1 MVIYLFDGTFDGMLT
16 AVFDSFV
23 QKEEPELVCRPEE
36 PLPLFYDKVYTV
48 VTDVAKSERV
58 WRKLSKVISRG
69 ALSAFTAAFLTN
81 RPDYPTHA
89 VRFVRR
95 AVVAP
100 PSIENDFSD
109 ASVRTPHRNRPDY
122 PTHAA
127 RFVRRAEVAPPSI
140 ENDFSD
146 ASVRTPHRNRPD
158 YPTHAARFVR
168 RAEVAPPS
176 IENDFSDA
184 SVRTPHRNRPDY
196 PTHAAR
202 FIRRAEVAPPSI
214 ENDFSDASVL
224 ALYRESRRVKSEA
237 HRMLQFVRFQKAL
250 DGTYF
255 AMVDPLF
262 DVLPMAISHFRDR
275 FSDQPFIIYDKLR
288 AYGYHFD
295 GKDLHRMTLLTP
307 PTPHHP
313 EIPPSVPQIRPI
325 GPISP
330 PPPTLLPDKL
340 PPSLLDPEE
349 LLFQKLWRT
358 YFNAIAIPERTNPR
372 KQRQD
377 MPIRYWKYLPELT
390 PEPLTIP
397 TPPSD

>member
-95 AVVAP
+95 AV
-100 PSIENDFSD
+100 
-109 ASVRTPHRNRPDY
+109 
-122 PTHAA
+122 
-127 RFVRRAEVAPPSI
+127 
-140 ENDFSD
+140 
-146 ASVRTPHRNRPD
+146 
-158 YPTHAARFVR
+158 
-168 RAEVAPPS
+168 
-176 IENDFSDA
+176 
-184 SVRTPHRNRPDY
+184 
-196 PTHAAR
+196 
-202 FIRRAEVAPPSI
+202 VAPPSI

>member
-122 PTHAA
+122 PTH
-127 RFVRRAEVAPPSI
+127 
-140 ENDFSD
+140 
-146 ASVRTPHRNRPD
+146 T
-158 YPTHAARFVR
+158 
-168 RAEVAPPS
+168 
-176 IENDFSDA
+176 
-184 SVRTPHRNRPDY
+184 
-196 PTHAAR
+196 AR

>member
-109 ASVRTPHRNRPDY
+109 ASVR
-122 PTHAA
+122 
-127 RFVRRAEVAPPSI
+127 S
-140 ENDFSD
+140 
-146 ASVRTPHRNRPD
+146 
-158 YPTHAARFVR
+158 
-168 RAEVAPPS
+168 
-176 IENDFSDA
+176 
-184 SVRTPHRNRPDY
+184 PHRNRPDY

-202 FIRRAEVAPPSI
+202 FIRRAVVAPPSI

-307 PTPHHP
+307 PEISPTDPQIRP
-313 EIPPSVPQIRPI
+313 IPPIPPTPPPTPPVPPSAPQIRPI

-330 PPPTLLPDKL
+330 ISPIPPPPPPLLPDKL

-390 PEPLTIP
+390 PEPLTVP

>member
-69 ALSAFTAAFLTN
+69 ALSAFTAAFLT
-81 RPDYPTHA
+81 
-89 VRFVRR
+89 
-95 AVVAP
+95 
-100 PSIENDFSD
+100 
-109 ASVRTPHRNRPDY
+109 
-122 PTHAA
+122 
-127 RFVRRAEVAPPSI
+127 
-140 ENDFSD
+140 
-146 ASVRTPHRNRPD
+146 
-158 YPTHAARFVR
+158 
-168 RAEVAPPS
+168 
-176 IENDFSDA
+176 
-184 SVRTPHRNRPDY
+184 NRPDY

>member
-95 AVVAP
+95 AV
-100 PSIENDFSD
+100 
-109 ASVRTPHRNRPDY
+109 
-122 PTHAA
+122 
-127 RFVRRAEVAPPSI
+127 
-140 ENDFSD
+140 
-146 ASVRTPHRNRPD
+146 
-158 YPTHAARFVR
+158 
-168 RAEVAPPS
+168 VAPPS

>member
-95 AVVAP
+95 AV
-100 PSIENDFSD
+100 
-109 ASVRTPHRNRPDY
+109 
-122 PTHAA
+122 
-127 RFVRRAEVAPPSI
+127 
-140 ENDFSD
+140 
-146 ASVRTPHRNRPD
+146 
-158 YPTHAARFVR
+158 
-168 RAEVAPPS
+168 VAPPS

-313 EIPPSVPQIRPI
+313 ESPPSVPQIRPI

>member
-122 PTHAA
+122 PTHTA
-127 RFVRRAEVAPPSI
+127 RFI
-140 ENDFSD
+140 
-146 ASVRTPHRNRPD
+146 
-158 YPTHAARFVR
+158 R

>member
-109 ASVRTPHRNRPDY
+109 ASARAPHRNRLDY

-127 RFVRRAEVAPPSI
+127 RFV
-140 ENDFSD
+140 
-146 ASVRTPHRNRPD
+146 
-158 YPTHAARFVR
+158 
-168 RAEVAPPS
+168 
-176 IENDFSDA
+176 
-184 SVRTPHRNRPDY
+184 
-196 PTHAAR
+196 
-202 FIRRAEVAPPSI
+202 RRAEVAPPSI

-307 PTPHHP
+307 PTP
-313 EIPPSVPQIRPI
+313 
-325 GPISP
+325 P
-330 PPPTLLPDKL
+330 PPRNTP
-340 PPSLLDPEE
+340 
-349 LLFQKLWRT
+349 
-358 YFNAIAIPERTNPR
+358 
-372 KQRQD
+372 QR
-377 MPIRYWKYLPELT
+377 
-390 PEPLTIP
+390 
-397 TPPSD
+397 PSDSSDRSDKSAPSDPPPR